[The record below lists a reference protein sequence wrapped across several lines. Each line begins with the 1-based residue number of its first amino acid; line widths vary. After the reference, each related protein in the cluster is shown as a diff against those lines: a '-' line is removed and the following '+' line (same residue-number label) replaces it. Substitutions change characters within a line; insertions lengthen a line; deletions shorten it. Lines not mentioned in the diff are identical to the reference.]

1 MLQLK
6 RLEASLNDIIA
17 NLSGGGSLFPPAKHL
32 PLEFQKTKDRFKDV
46 GKPAGEV
53 AKESA
58 RDFLLGRI
66 GSKNAIVDMVAFAL
80 HTKIQEA
87 GNTSVY
93 LTESKLDELIEI
105 YAAKSDRGVQM
116 QITWLGM
123 LLAYFMTPVPSD
135 AEQQNF
141 EKTQETIRR
150 YLQRNWPKVKEVCK
164 FQPQWMTSVDQNQ
177 ELLSPDPCASYAADW
192 FNGREERV
200 LRVAAEIDI
209 PSNSWFWRELI
220 LSCVQ
225 HVVSLPDVE
234 FKQSIPKILDL
245 LDKRQDY
252 RDPGLR
258 VMFDRYAKCSQT
270 NEHRQL
276 KEYGLEH
283 WGSPEGYEI
292 AGSPWAKISSAALEM
307 MLGWVAETNLR
318 LFFALLKDRGYAD
331 DERLDFWLGYI
342 KQAKFT
348 KLVLGTKSAGI
359 VMGRADLRKTFTRNG
374 NAFAKLIG
382 DADSNQDAFI
392 MEINKNII
400 VDFSIL
406 GGCYIYKDNE
416 NNFDPRAPEQY
427 SATYR
432 GGLKERYHHGGI
444 AFTHTPG
451 WTDSHRAP
459 RVLASYGIRPD
470 KQKGVQG
477 DSSGAIDAKS
487 YFGKAKTKS
496 PETQATPAS
505 PALDM
510 PLKDRIL
517 KGKAV
522 AGRNG
527 IEVTE
532 VGRKVIILYPQRNG
546 RIADEL
552 FELGFLFEY
561 GLGWS
566 IS

>member
-17 NLSGGGSLFPPAKHL
+17 NLSSGGNLFPPAKHL

-66 GSKNAIVDMVAFAL
+66 GGKNAIVDMVAFAL

-93 LTESKLDELIEI
+93 LTESKLEELIEI
-105 YAAKSDRGVQM
+105 YASKSDRGVQM

-123 LLAYFMTPVPSD
+123 LLAYYMTPVPSD
-135 AEQQNF
+135 AEQQSF

-164 FQPQWMTSVDQNQ
+164 FQPQWMTSVDENQ
-177 ELLSPDPCASYAADW
+177 ELLSSDPCASYAADW

-225 HVVSLPDVE
+225 HVVSLPDIE

-270 NEHRQL
+270 NENRQL

-292 AGSPWAKISSAALEM
+292 AGSPWAKISSVALEM

-392 MEINKNII
+392 MEINKNLI

-406 GGCYIYKDNE
+406 GGCYIYKNNE
-416 NNFDPRAPEQY
+416 HSFNPRATEQY

-432 GGLKERYHHGGI
+432 GGLKEGRTNGGRY
-444 AFTHTPG
+444 FVHTPG

-459 RVLASYGIRPD
+459 QILSEYGIRAD
-470 KQKGVQG
+470 KQRGSRG
-477 DSSGAIDAKS
+477 ISSEAIDAKS
-487 YFGKAKTKS
+487 YFGKSSS
-496 PETQATPAS
+496 PSSLSIPVFTENNPI
-505 PALDM
+505 
-510 PLKDRIL
+510 KDKIL
-517 KGKAV
+517 KAKKIA
-522 AGRNG
+522 AKNA
-527 IEVTE
+527 IEVR
-532 VGRKVIILYPQRNG
+532 GDSAKLLILWPRSHG
-546 RIADEL
+546 PIAAE
-552 FELGFLFEY
+552 FEALGFKFEF
-561 GLGWS
+561 GVGWS